1 MKKRL
6 FTLALVIFMLAGMI
20 IVSANAYDEPATRDI
35 ATIDL
40 SIGRVV
46 ITDDGYTQYDGIGT
60 TVVNTVQ
67 HTGSYVLTGT
77 LNLSQTGL
85 TSSAAKRTAV
95 SISSESDKTFDITLE
110 NATIVL
116 THHYYSTSN
125 AYQVHDGL
133 FQAESGSVRLSI
145 EGVNS
150 LTANTTSGSKTPSRP
165 SFAAGAPIIRVK
177 EGDLTLTG
185 SGTLKLDNRDEID
198 RHDFSAGI
206 QIHRGSM
213 TVDMTGTLEIH
224 VGLSTVDHIV
234 CGEEDQP
241 KRDLP
246 GMYADDT
253 TQGNLLIR
261 SGSLILGGGTVAEG
275 NLEKGAGIAAGRSLE
290 ITGGTISVASDRAT
304 VGAAAPQSIGD
315 FGSVVI
321 RGDGTS
327 VSVENNY
334 TSQLKTVYAKE
345 NMTIDGG
352 AYLSVVAAGSKAYG
366 IVVGETQAAAPY
378 FTIGRSTIN
387 VAATSSCIET
397 YCDLTVNNGAKLEL
411 VGNYGIYCRVDYNR
425 NNAYPA
431 YFENAVVDVHA
442 ANSGILYGVSNT
454 GSKLEFGDGAD
465 ITVSSL
471 YEGQAARRG
480 VYSAA
485 DMTIG
490 GNSQIKIDGSFSI
503 YGMGTENQVGLTIE
517 DDAFVKVLNRH
528 ATADGI
534 SAGGEVAIN
543 CEELIASSQNT
554 GTGRGAAASGIV
566 ITDMNYVPLNKDT
579 YYDSTCMGE
588 RNLLYDAAGNDT
600 TALMTGATSSP
611 YLHVKRNS
619 VTVAIV
625 PADITVYV
633 GGSGY
638 VGAVDGGGA
647 LLGEDNG
654 FPVPGF
660 TISAEGLDDFDPAK
674 AVLTYENDNDSR
686 SWYIVPYDGEIGDG
700 MTSHGIYRFEPY
712 EGSNTAVR
720 MQFEKTVNGIGTGE
734 IVTDDNFVIDDNL
747 DQDLLMEVYGEGIEM
762 GYVKLVYGVVKYA
775 VTTNTGTLKVRSTTE
790 SEVYGSVVEREMDVP
805 RGEPGVV
812 VPDGAKYYINNKP
825 VEVVDTSGVKLLFDD
840 IIEHNTSGVS
850 STQLLINR
858 ADEVL
863 GGSSDSRR
871 YEAKYLDLVDT
882 SNGNAWVAA
891 GNDITVYWPLPAGTG
906 RNTSFTLL
914 HFEGLHREM
923 GVDVIES
930 GINSCDVTPV
940 TVENTGTHVK
950 FTVSRAGFSPFILV
964 WDEYNTPIT
973 PIPEPDDSPVGL
985 NTEDHVAYIIGYED
999 GTVRPGANI
1008 TRAEVATIFFRLLTD
1023 ETRESYWSQ
1032 SSGFTDVASGAWYNN
1047 AVSTLTRAGILDG
1060 YEDGSFRPNASI
1072 TRAEF
1077 TKIAVSFFKHAGGA
1091 SSNPFN
1097 DVPDSAWYAEFVKAA
1112 AELGLID
1119 GYEDGTFR
1127 PNAPITRAEACTIV
1141 NRTLGRAPDK
1151 DNLLPEHEMLT
1162 WPDNS
1167 RDAWYYAQIQEA
1179 TNSHDYQWLGAIELW
1194 TAKLAERDWDA
1205 LEKEWSNAYSAPGG
1219 DVVR

>member
-1 MKKRL
+1 MKNRL
-6 FTLALVIFMLAGMI
+6 FTIILMLFLSVGILSAAALAAPSAEGKGLSPDDPMVVPTDGMLIKGTTYYGISKAWFEEINPDKATMYFSVKVPSSVTSI
-20 IVSANAYDEPATRDI
+20 INDGFRDSYTTDKKNNGAVTSYDNLGRYNMVAIDFSEATSLT
-35 ATIDL
+35 TINNQAAMRCSYLSGVLDL
-40 SIGRVV
+40 SHTKITTLGKSAFSGCTGLTGVILPDTLEVLGEADGSAGSVFNGCTGLQFVRTARSDKDAVFELPSNLRVIGKQTFRNAFTSTASIVGRIPDSV
-46 ITDDGYTQYDGIGT
+46 EIIGSEAFYSSGAFSQIYIDRPSGYEDYNTGAFKYVGLLILPNNEAYKGTGSFTRTTKTYPVTLKFMNGSDLVATQLKLYGQSIQYTKDNGIWYQDDNYVLPDMGSVDVKPGYDAGWRIDGDTKVLANTSKVSGWRDAELKV
-60 TVVNTVQ
+60 TVVNDAIVAKPTVK
-67 HTGSYVLTGT
+67 Y
-77 LNLSQTGL
+77 
-85 TSSAAKRTAV
+85 
-95 SISSESDKTFDITLE
+95 SI
-110 NATIVL
+110 N
-116 THHYYSTSN
+116 
-125 AYQVHDGL
+125 
-133 FQAESGSVRLSI
+133 
-145 EGVNS
+145 
-150 LTANTTSGSKTPSRP
+150 
-165 SFAAGAPIIRVK
+165 
-177 EGDLTLTG
+177 
-185 SGTLKLDNRDEID
+185 
-198 RHDFSAGI
+198 
-206 QIHRGSM
+206 
-213 TVDMTGTLEIH
+213 
-224 VGLSTVDHIV
+224 
-234 CGEEDQP
+234 
-241 KRDLP
+241 
-246 GMYADDT
+246 
-253 TQGNLLIR
+253 
-261 SGSLILGGGTVAEG
+261 
-275 NLEKGAGIAAGRSLE
+275 
-290 ITGGTISVASDRAT
+290 
-304 VGAAAPQSIGD
+304 
-315 FGSVVI
+315 GSVVQYADTGVPELEVAVAPGSPG
-321 RGDGTS
+321 RVGVQVTHPLATEEARKNGTYVYFKYCWWDEVDDGVNGPRSETEPELFSTAETS
-327 VSVENNY
+327 
-334 TSQLKTVYAKE
+334 T
-345 NMTIDGG
+345 
-352 AYLSVVAAGSKAYG
+352 
-366 IVVGETQAAAPY
+366 
-378 FTIGRSTIN
+378 R
-387 VAATSSCIET
+387 
-397 YCDLTVNNGAKLEL
+397 
-411 VGNYGIYCRVDYNR
+411 YNR
-425 NNAYPA
+425 VYT
-431 YFENAVVDVHA
+431 DV
-442 ANSGILYGVSNT
+442 NEIPIRSSTDTRRDGDYYMVEIFGYYVEKKGTPQLYYKSSHN
-454 GSKLEFGDGAD
+454 FIGASD
-465 ITVSSL
+465 T
-471 YEGQAARRG
+471 ATDARSY
-480 VYSAA
+480 VMNVIA
-485 DMTIG
+485 T
-490 GNSQIKIDGSFSI
+490 
-503 YGMGTENQVGLTIE
+503 
-517 DDAFVKVLNRH
+517 DA
-528 ATADGI
+528 
-534 SAGGEVAIN
+534 
-543 CEELIASSQNT
+543 
-554 GTGRGAAASGIV
+554 
-566 ITDMNYVPLNKDT
+566 
-579 YYDSTCMGE
+579 
-588 RNLLYDAAGNDT
+588 
-600 TALMTGATSSP
+600 
-611 YLHVKRNS
+611 

-633 GGSGY
+633 GGNGY
-638 VGAVDGGGA
+638 EGAVDGSGA

-660 TISAEGLDDFDPAK
+660 TISAEGLDNFDPTK
-674 AVLTYENDNDSR
+674 AVLTYENDNVSR

-734 IVTDDNFVIDDNL
+734 IVTDDNFVIEDNL
-747 DQDLLMEVYGEGIEM
+747 GQDLLMEVYGESIEM
-762 GYVKLVYGVVKYA
+762 GYVKLVYDGVEYA
-775 VTTNTGTLKVRSTTE
+775 VTTDNGTLKVRSTTDSPEYGEVVAQEASVPNGE
-790 SEVYGSVVEREMDVP
+790 S
-805 RGEPGVV
+805 GVV
-812 VPDGAKYYINNKP
+812 APVGTTYYINNKP
-825 VEVVDTSGVKLLFDD
+825 VEVVDASGVKLLFDD
-840 IIEHNTSGVS
+840 IVEDNSADVTN
-850 STQLLINR
+850 TQLLINR
-858 ADEVL
+858 ADSEL
-863 GGSSDSRR
+863 GGASSTRR

-882 SNGNAWVAA
+882 NNGNAWVAA
-891 GNDITVYWPLPAGTG
+891 DENITVYWPLPAGTG

-973 PIPEPDDSPVGL
+973 PIPEPDNSPVGL

-1077 TKIAVSFFKHAGGA
+1077 TKIAVSFFKHVGGA

-1219 DVVR
+1219 EVAR

>member
-1 MKKRL
+1 MKNRL
-6 FTLALVIFMLAGMI
+6 FTIILMLFLSVGILSAAALAAPSAGVTGLTADDPMVVPEEALTISGTVLKGISQDWLDENKPQDGSTLYLKLVISDSITELGDGYKGFRLGTGYSLQVDFSTANNLTKINNQAFM
-20 IVSANAYDEPATRDI
+20 YAT
-35 ATIDL
+35 ALHGELDL
-40 SIGRVV
+40 SHTKITTLGKSAFSGCTGLTGVILPDTLEVLGAADGSAGSVFNGCSGLQYVRTAGGSETADFELPSNLKVIGRQTFKNAFTSTASIVGRIPGSV
-46 ITDDGYTQYDGIGT
+46 EIIGSEAFYSRGAFSQIYIDRQHGYEDYNTGAFKYVGLLILPNNEAYNDTGSFTRTTKTYPVTLNFMNGSDLVATQLKLYGQSIQYTQDENGIWYQDDTYVLPNPGSVDVKPGYDAGWMIYGDT
-60 TVVNTVQ
+60 KVLANTSKVSGWPDAELKVTVVNDAVVTKPTV
-67 HTGSYVLTGT
+67 
-77 LNLSQTGL
+77 
-85 TSSAAKRTAV
+85 
-95 SISSESDKTFDITLE
+95 E
-110 NATIVL
+110 
-116 THHYYSTSN
+116 YS
-125 AYQVHDGL
+125 
-133 FQAESGSVRLSI
+133 
-145 EGVNS
+145 VN
-150 LTANTTSGSKTPSRP
+150 
-165 SFAAGAPIIRVK
+165 
-177 EGDLTLTG
+177 
-185 SGTLKLDNRDEID
+185 
-198 RHDFSAGI
+198 
-206 QIHRGSM
+206 
-213 TVDMTGTLEIH
+213 
-224 VGLSTVDHIV
+224 
-234 CGEEDQP
+234 
-241 KRDLP
+241 
-246 GMYADDT
+246 
-253 TQGNLLIR
+253 
-261 SGSLILGGGTVAEG
+261 
-275 NLEKGAGIAAGRSLE
+275 
-290 ITGGTISVASDRAT
+290 
-304 VGAAAPQSIGD
+304 
-315 FGSVVI
+315 GSVVPDAGVGVPQLEVAVGPGSPGSVGVQVTHPLATEEAKESGTYVYFEYCWWDEMDNGVNGPRSKTEPGLFSTAETSAKYNRVYTDVNEIPI
-321 RGDGTS
+321 RSSADTRTDGNYYMLEIFGYYVEDDGTPKQYYKS
-327 VSVENNY
+327 SHNF
-334 TSQLKTVYAKE
+334 
-345 NMTIDGG
+345 IG
-352 AYLSVVAAGSKAYG
+352 ASDTATDA
-366 IVVGETQAAAPY
+366 
-378 FTIGRSTIN
+378 RSYVMN
-387 VAATSSCIET
+387 VIAT
-397 YCDLTVNNGAKLEL
+397 
-411 VGNYGIYCRVDYNR
+411 
-425 NNAYPA
+425 
-431 YFENAVVDVHA
+431 
-442 ANSGILYGVSNT
+442 
-454 GSKLEFGDGAD
+454 
-465 ITVSSL
+465 
-471 YEGQAARRG
+471 
-480 VYSAA
+480 
-485 DMTIG
+485 
-490 GNSQIKIDGSFSI
+490 
-503 YGMGTENQVGLTIE
+503 
-517 DDAFVKVLNRH
+517 DA
-528 ATADGI
+528 
-534 SAGGEVAIN
+534 
-543 CEELIASSQNT
+543 
-554 GTGRGAAASGIV
+554 
-566 ITDMNYVPLNKDT
+566 
-579 YYDSTCMGE
+579 
-588 RNLLYDAAGNDT
+588 
-600 TALMTGATSSP
+600 
-611 YLHVKRNS
+611 
-619 VTVAIV
+619 VTVDIV

-638 VGAVDGGGA
+638 VGAVDGDGA
-647 LLGEDNG
+647 PLGEDNG

-660 TISAEGLDDFDPAK
+660 TISAEGLVNFDPAQ
-674 AVLTYENDNDSR
+674 AVLKYQNGGISFT
-686 SWYIVPYDGEIGDG
+686 WKIVPYDDVDG
-700 MTSHGIYRFEPY
+700 ASHGIYRFDPQP
-712 EGSNTAVR
+712 GSNTHVKMRFFDEDLNTYVDSDSFDIA
-720 MQFEKTVNGIGTGE
+720 GH
-734 IVTDDNFVIDDNL
+734 L
-747 DQDLLMEVYGEGIEM
+747 DKDFKMEVYGENILMEH
-762 GYVKLVYGVVKYA
+762 VKLVYDGVEYA

-805 RGEPGVV
+805 LGEPGIV

-840 IIEHNTSGVS
+840 IIERNTSGVS

-858 ADEVL
+858 ANEVL

-891 GNDITVYWPLPAGTG
+891 DENITVYWPLPAGTG

-973 PIPEPDDSPVGL
+973 PIPEPDNSPVGL

-1091 SSNPFN
+1091 SANPFN

-1219 DVVR
+1219 EVAR

>member
-6 FTLALVIFMLAGMI
+6 FTLALVIFMLAGLMI
-20 IVSANAYDEPATRDI
+20 ISASADDEPVTRDI

-40 SIGRVV
+40 SKGRVE
-46 ITDDGYTQYDGIGT
+46 ITDDGYTQYEGTGT
-60 TVVNTVQ
+60 TVVKQAQ
-67 HTGSYVLTGT
+67 HTGSYVLTGN
-77 LNLSQTGL
+77 LNLDQSDF
-85 TSSAAKRTAV
+85 SSSSSKSRIAV
-95 SISSESDKTFDITLE
+95 SISSESNKTFDITLD
-110 NATIVL
+110 NVTIVL
-116 THHYYSTSN
+116 THRYYSNSN
-125 AYQVHDGL
+125 TYQVHNGL
-133 FQAESGSVRLSI
+133 FHVESGSVNLSI
-145 EGVNS
+145 KGMNS
-150 LTANTTSGSKTPSRP
+150 LTAKVSSNSKKPGSGPM
-165 SFAAGAPIIRVK
+165 FAAGSPVIRVK
-177 EGDLTLTG
+177 NGDLTLTG
-185 SGTLKLDNRDEID
+185 DGTLKLLNEDYTNK
-198 RHDFSAGI
+198 HDFSAGI

-224 VGLSTVDHIV
+224 VALSTADHIV

-241 KRDLP
+241 RWGLP
-246 GMYADDT
+246 GMDADDT

-261 SGSLILGGGTVAEG
+261 SGNVILGGGTAAEG
-275 NLEKGAGIAAGRSLE
+275 NLEKGAGINAGRSLE
-290 ITGGTISVASDRAT
+290 ITGGTIRVASDHAT
-304 VGAAAPQSIGD
+304 VGAAAHQSIGD

-425 NNAYPA
+425 NNAYPS

-490 GNSQIKIDGSFSI
+490 GNSQIKIDGSFSNC
-503 YGMGTENQVGLTIE
+503 GMGTENQVGLTIE

-638 VGAVDGGGA
+638 VGAVDGDGE

-674 AVLTYENDNDSR
+674 AVLKYQNGGTSFTWN
-686 SWYIVPYDGEIGDG
+686 IVPYDYVGGA
-700 MTSHGIYRFEPY
+700 SHGIYRFDPQP
-712 EGSNTAVR
+712 GSNTHVKIS
-720 MQFEKTVNGIGTGE
+720 FFDESL
-734 IVTDDNFVIDDNL
+734 DDYVSSDSFDIEGSL
-747 DQDLLMEVYGEGIEM
+747 GKDLKMEVYGENILME
-762 GYVKLVYGVVKYA
+762 YVKLVYDDAAEYA
-775 VTTNTGTLKVRSTTE
+775 VTSGNGTLKVRSTTGDE
-790 SEVYGSVVEREMDVP
+790 DYGSVVEHQDLIA
-805 RGEPGVV
+805 RGRPGVLADDV
-812 VPDGAKYYINNKP
+812 SFRLNDRDVMVAR
-825 VEVVDTSGVKLLFDD
+825 EGVRLLFDD

-891 GNDITVYWPLPAGTG
+891 DGAVTVYWPLPAGTG
-906 RNTSFTLL
+906 WNTNFTLL
-914 HFEGLHREM
+914 RFDDLNRETSV
-923 GVDVIES
+923 GNVENLIATC
-930 GINSCDVTPV
+930 NVTPIR
-940 TVENTGTHVK
+940 VENTGTHIK
-950 FTVSRAGFSPFILV
+950 FTVEEAGFAPFILV

-973 PIPEPDDSPVGL
+973 PIPEPDNSPVGL

-1077 TKIAVSFFKHAGGA
+1077 TKIAVSFFKHVGGA

-1219 DVVR
+1219 EVAR

>member
-1 MKKRL
+1 MKNRL
-6 FTLALVIFMLAGMI
+6 FTIILMLFLSVGILSAAALAAPSAGGKGLSPDDPMVVPTDGMLIKGTTYYGISKAWFEEINPDKATMYFSVKVPSSVTSI
-20 IVSANAYDEPATRDI
+20 INDGFRDSYTTDKKNNGAVTSYDNLGRYNMVAIDFSEATSLT
-35 ATIDL
+35 TINNQAAMRCSYLSGVLDL
-40 SIGRVV
+40 SHTKITTLGKSAFSGCTGLTGVILPDTLEVLGAADGSAGSVFNGCTGLQFVRTARSDKDAVFELPSNLRVIGKQTFRNAFTSTASIVGRIPDSV
-46 ITDDGYTQYDGIGT
+46 EIIGSEAFYSSGAFSQIYIDRPSGYEDYNTGAFKYVGLLILPNNEAYKGTGSFTRTTKTYPVTLKFMNGSDLVATQLKLYGQSIQYTKDNGIWYQDDNYVLPDMGSVDVKPGYDAGWRIDGDTKVLANTSKVSGWRDAELKV
-60 TVVNTVQ
+60 TVVNDAIVAKPTVK
-67 HTGSYVLTGT
+67 Y
-77 LNLSQTGL
+77 
-85 TSSAAKRTAV
+85 
-95 SISSESDKTFDITLE
+95 SI
-110 NATIVL
+110 N
-116 THHYYSTSN
+116 
-125 AYQVHDGL
+125 
-133 FQAESGSVRLSI
+133 
-145 EGVNS
+145 
-150 LTANTTSGSKTPSRP
+150 
-165 SFAAGAPIIRVK
+165 
-177 EGDLTLTG
+177 
-185 SGTLKLDNRDEID
+185 
-198 RHDFSAGI
+198 
-206 QIHRGSM
+206 
-213 TVDMTGTLEIH
+213 
-224 VGLSTVDHIV
+224 
-234 CGEEDQP
+234 
-241 KRDLP
+241 
-246 GMYADDT
+246 
-253 TQGNLLIR
+253 
-261 SGSLILGGGTVAEG
+261 
-275 NLEKGAGIAAGRSLE
+275 
-290 ITGGTISVASDRAT
+290 
-304 VGAAAPQSIGD
+304 
-315 FGSVVI
+315 GSVVQYADTGVPELEVAVAPGSPG
-321 RGDGTS
+321 RVGVQVTHPLATEEARKNGTYVYFKYCWWDEVDDGVNGPRSETEPELFSTAETS
-327 VSVENNY
+327 
-334 TSQLKTVYAKE
+334 T
-345 NMTIDGG
+345 
-352 AYLSVVAAGSKAYG
+352 
-366 IVVGETQAAAPY
+366 
-378 FTIGRSTIN
+378 R
-387 VAATSSCIET
+387 
-397 YCDLTVNNGAKLEL
+397 
-411 VGNYGIYCRVDYNR
+411 YNR
-425 NNAYPA
+425 VYT
-431 YFENAVVDVHA
+431 DV
-442 ANSGILYGVSNT
+442 NEIPIRSSTDTRRDGDYYMVEIFGYYVEKKGTPQLYYKSSHN
-454 GSKLEFGDGAD
+454 FIGASD
-465 ITVSSL
+465 T
-471 YEGQAARRG
+471 ATDARSY
-480 VYSAA
+480 VMNVIA
-485 DMTIG
+485 T
-490 GNSQIKIDGSFSI
+490 
-503 YGMGTENQVGLTIE
+503 
-517 DDAFVKVLNRH
+517 DA
-528 ATADGI
+528 
-534 SAGGEVAIN
+534 
-543 CEELIASSQNT
+543 
-554 GTGRGAAASGIV
+554 
-566 ITDMNYVPLNKDT
+566 
-579 YYDSTCMGE
+579 
-588 RNLLYDAAGNDT
+588 
-600 TALMTGATSSP
+600 
-611 YLHVKRNS
+611 

-633 GGSGY
+633 GGNGY
-638 VGAVDGGGA
+638 EGAVDGSGA

-660 TISAEGLDDFDPAK
+660 TISAEGLDNFDPTK
-674 AVLTYENDNDSR
+674 AVLTYENDNDLR
-686 SWYIVPYDGEIGDG
+686 SWHIVPYDGEIGDG

-734 IVTDDNFVIDDNL
+734 IVTDDNFVIEDNL
-747 DQDLLMEVYGEGIEM
+747 GQDLLMAVYGESIEM
-762 GYVKLVYGVVKYA
+762 GYVKLVYDDVEYA

-812 VPDGAKYYINNKP
+812 VPAGTTYYINNSDVK
-825 VEVVDTSGVKLLFDD
+825 VSEDAGVKLLFDD
-840 IIEHNTSGVS
+840 IIERNSASVS
-850 STQLLINR
+850 NTQLLINR
-858 ADEVL
+858 ADSEL
-863 GGSSDSRR
+863 GGASGTRR

-882 SNGNAWVAA
+882 NNGNAWVAA

-914 HFEGLHREM
+914 HFEDLHREM

-950 FTVSRAGFSPFILV
+950 FTVSTAGFSPFILV

-973 PIPEPDDSPVGL
+973 PIPEPDNSPVGL

-1091 SSNPFN
+1091 SANPFN

-1219 DVVR
+1219 EVVR

>member
-1 MKKRL
+1 MKNRL
-6 FTLALVIFMLAGMI
+6 FTIILMLFLSVGILSAAALAAPTAGGTGLSPDDPMVVPADAMVINNNTYYG
-20 IVSANAYDEPATRDI
+20 VSKTWFASVNPDKGTLYVALQIPDTVTTIANDAFRDNYTSDKAKYGAVTTNNGLGQCTVAAIDFSQAT
-35 ATIDL
+35 ALTTIRYQAAMRCSYLSGVLDL
-40 SIGRVV
+40 SHTKITTLGKSAFSGCTGLTGVVLPDTLEVLGEADGSAGSVFNGCTDLQFVRTARSDKDAVFELPSNLRVIGKQTFRNAFTSTASIVGRIPDSV
-46 ITDDGYTQYDGIGT
+46 EIIGSEAFYSSGAFSQIYIDRPSGYEDYNTGAFKYVGLLILPNNEAYKGTGSFTRTTKTYPVTLKFMNGSDLVETQLKLYGQSIQYTQDENGIWYQDNTYVLPDTGSVDVKPGYDAGWRIDGDT
-60 TVVNTVQ
+60 KVLANTSRVSGWRDAELKVTVVNDAVVAKPTVK
-67 HTGSYVLTGT
+67 Y
-77 LNLSQTGL
+77 
-85 TSSAAKRTAV
+85 
-95 SISSESDKTFDITLE
+95 SI
-110 NATIVL
+110 N
-116 THHYYSTSN
+116 
-125 AYQVHDGL
+125 
-133 FQAESGSVRLSI
+133 
-145 EGVNS
+145 
-150 LTANTTSGSKTPSRP
+150 
-165 SFAAGAPIIRVK
+165 
-177 EGDLTLTG
+177 
-185 SGTLKLDNRDEID
+185 
-198 RHDFSAGI
+198 
-206 QIHRGSM
+206 
-213 TVDMTGTLEIH
+213 
-224 VGLSTVDHIV
+224 
-234 CGEEDQP
+234 
-241 KRDLP
+241 
-246 GMYADDT
+246 
-253 TQGNLLIR
+253 
-261 SGSLILGGGTVAEG
+261 
-275 NLEKGAGIAAGRSLE
+275 
-290 ITGGTISVASDRAT
+290 
-304 VGAAAPQSIGD
+304 
-315 FGSVVI
+315 GSVVQYADTGVPELEVAVAPGSPG
-321 RGDGTS
+321 RVGVQVTHPLATEEARKNGTYVYFKYCWWDEVDDGVNGPRSETEPELFSTAETS
-327 VSVENNY
+327 TRYNRVY
-334 TSQLKTVYAKE
+334 TDVNE
-345 NMTIDGG
+345 IP
-352 AYLSVVAAGSKAYG
+352 
-366 IVVGETQAAAPY
+366 I
-378 FTIGRSTIN
+378 
-387 VAATSSCIET
+387 SSSA
-397 YCDLTVNNGAKLEL
+397 DARRD
-411 VGNYGIYCRVDYNR
+411 GNYYMVEI
-425 NNAYPA
+425 
-431 YFENAVVDVHA
+431 
-442 ANSGILYGVSNT
+442 
-454 GSKLEFGDGAD
+454 FGYYVEKNGTPKPYYKSSHNFIGASD
-465 ITVSSL
+465 TATDTRSYVMNVTV
-471 YEGQAARRG
+471 
-480 VYSAA
+480 
-485 DMTIG
+485 T
-490 GNSQIKIDGSFSI
+490 
-503 YGMGTENQVGLTIE
+503 
-517 DDAFVKVLNRH
+517 DA
-528 ATADGI
+528 
-534 SAGGEVAIN
+534 
-543 CEELIASSQNT
+543 
-554 GTGRGAAASGIV
+554 
-566 ITDMNYVPLNKDT
+566 
-579 YYDSTCMGE
+579 
-588 RNLLYDAAGNDT
+588 
-600 TALMTGATSSP
+600 
-611 YLHVKRNS
+611 

-638 VGAVDGGGA
+638 VGAVDGDGA
-647 LLGEDNG
+647 PLEEDNG

-660 TISAEGLDDFDPAK
+660 TISAEGLGGFDPTNAF
-674 AVLTYENDNDSR
+674 LTYQKGGISYFWD
-686 SWYIVPYDGEIGDG
+686 IVPYDGVEGAL
-700 MTSHGIYRFEPY
+700 HGIYRFEPRS
-712 EGSNTAVR
+712 GSNTSVR
-720 MQFEKTVNGIGTGE
+720 MRFFDESLGAYVDSDSFDIEGSLGK
-734 IVTDDNFVIDDNL
+734 
-747 DQDLLMEVYGEGIEM
+747 DLLMEVYGESILMEH
-762 GYVKLVYGVVKYA
+762 VKLVYGDAEYA
-775 VTTNTGTLKVRSTTE
+775 VTSGNGKLKVRSTTE
-790 SEVYGSVVEREMDVP
+790 SEDYGSVVERERDVP

-858 ADEVL
+858 ANEVL

-906 RNTSFTLL
+906 WSTNFTLL

-923 GVDVIES
+923 GVDDVA
-930 GINSCDVTPV
+930 GRINSCTVTSVPI
-940 TVENTGTHVK
+940 ENTGTHIK

-973 PIPEPDDSPVGL
+973 PIPEPDNSPVGL

-1219 DVVR
+1219 EVAR

>member
-1 MKKRL
+1 MKNRL
-6 FTLALVIFMLAGMI
+6 FTIILMLFLSVGILSAAALAAPSAGGTGLTADDPMVVPEEALTISGTILKGISQDWLDENKPKDGSTFYLKLGISDSITELGDGYKGFRLGTGYSLQVDFSTANNLTKINNQAFMYATALHGELDLSHTKITTLGKSAFSGCTGLTGVILPDTLEVLGAANGKSGSVFKDCTGLEFLRTASSGSDVIFELPANLKVIGKDTFKDNFREGTELKVHIPESVEI
-20 IVSANAYDEPATRDI
+20 IGSQAFYNDKFAQIY
-35 ATIDL
+35 IDRQ
-40 SIGRVV
+40 SGY
-46 ITDDGYTQYDGIGT
+46 DGYDSGAFKYVGLLILPNNEAYKGTGSFTRTTKTYPVTLKFMNGSDLVDTQLKLYGQSIQYTQDENGIWYQDNTYVLPDPGSVDIKPGYDAGWRIDGDT
-60 TVVNTVQ
+60 KVLANTSKVSGWRDAELKVTVVNDAIVAKPTVK
-67 HTGSYVLTGT
+67 Y
-77 LNLSQTGL
+77 
-85 TSSAAKRTAV
+85 
-95 SISSESDKTFDITLE
+95 SI
-110 NATIVL
+110 N
-116 THHYYSTSN
+116 
-125 AYQVHDGL
+125 
-133 FQAESGSVRLSI
+133 
-145 EGVNS
+145 
-150 LTANTTSGSKTPSRP
+150 
-165 SFAAGAPIIRVK
+165 
-177 EGDLTLTG
+177 
-185 SGTLKLDNRDEID
+185 
-198 RHDFSAGI
+198 
-206 QIHRGSM
+206 
-213 TVDMTGTLEIH
+213 
-224 VGLSTVDHIV
+224 
-234 CGEEDQP
+234 
-241 KRDLP
+241 
-246 GMYADDT
+246 
-253 TQGNLLIR
+253 
-261 SGSLILGGGTVAEG
+261 
-275 NLEKGAGIAAGRSLE
+275 
-290 ITGGTISVASDRAT
+290 
-304 VGAAAPQSIGD
+304 
-315 FGSVVI
+315 GSVVQHAGTGVPQLEVAVGPGSPGSVGVQVTHPLATEEARASGTYVYFEYCWWDEMDDGVNGPRSKTEPGLFSTSTTSSSYNRVYTEINEIPI
-321 RGDGTS
+321 RSSADARTDGDYYM
-327 VSVENNY
+327 VEIFGY
-334 TSQLKTVYAKE
+334 YVK
-345 NMTIDGG
+345 D
-352 AYLSVVAAGSKAYG
+352 
-366 IVVGETQAAAPY
+366 GETARQFY
-378 FTIGRSTIN
+378 KSSHNFIGASDTATDARSYVMN
-387 VAATSSCIET
+387 VIAT
-397 YCDLTVNNGAKLEL
+397 
-411 VGNYGIYCRVDYNR
+411 
-425 NNAYPA
+425 
-431 YFENAVVDVHA
+431 
-442 ANSGILYGVSNT
+442 
-454 GSKLEFGDGAD
+454 
-465 ITVSSL
+465 
-471 YEGQAARRG
+471 
-480 VYSAA
+480 
-485 DMTIG
+485 
-490 GNSQIKIDGSFSI
+490 
-503 YGMGTENQVGLTIE
+503 
-517 DDAFVKVLNRH
+517 DA
-528 ATADGI
+528 
-534 SAGGEVAIN
+534 
-543 CEELIASSQNT
+543 
-554 GTGRGAAASGIV
+554 
-566 ITDMNYVPLNKDT
+566 
-579 YYDSTCMGE
+579 
-588 RNLLYDAAGNDT
+588 
-600 TALMTGATSSP
+600 
-611 YLHVKRNS
+611 
-619 VTVAIV
+619 VTVDIV

-638 VGAVDGGGA
+638 VGAVDGDGA
-647 LLGEDNG
+647 PLEEDNG

-660 TISAEGLDDFDPAK
+660 TISAEGLDNFDPAK
-674 AVLTYENDNDSR
+674 AVLKYQNDGISFTWN
-686 SWYIVPYDGEIGDG
+686 IVPYDGVDG
-700 MTSHGIYRFEPY
+700 ASHGIYRFDPLP
-712 EGSNTAVR
+712 GSNTHVKMR
-720 MQFEKTVNGIGTGE
+720 FFDEDLNKYVDSDSFD
-734 IVTDDNFVIDDNL
+734 IVGSLGKDFK
-747 DQDLLMEVYGEGIEM
+747 MEVYGESIEM
-762 GYVKLVYGVVKYA
+762 GYVKLVYGGAEYA
-775 VTTNTGTLKVRSTTE
+775 VTTDNGTLKVRSTTE
-790 SEVYGSVVEREMDVP
+790 SEDYGSVVERERDVP

-812 VPDGAKYYINNKP
+812 AHAGTTYYINNSDVK
-825 VEVVDTSGVKLLFDD
+825 VSEDAGVMLLFDD
-840 IIEHNTSGVS
+840 IIEQNSASVS
-850 STQLLINR
+850 NTQLLINR

-891 GNDITVYWPLPAGTG
+891 DENITVYWPLPAGTG

-973 PIPEPDDSPVGL
+973 PIPEPDNSPVGL

-1219 DVVR
+1219 EVAR